1 MTASEP
7 AGPSGARSLTPYGQ
21 TQSANLADILERVLD
36 KGIVIVGDIRINL
49 LDIELLTIRLRLLVA
64 SVDKAR
70 EIGIDWWENDP
81 DLSSRAE
88 PRQKLEQENERLR
101 AEVEALRARPA
112 ARSELPEGPAA
123 HRRRRAPEPET
134 ERRRPA
140 PERRSRRR
148 ESETRK
154 SRTRHAEADAESE
167 NDYED
172 EDERETEAERHGD

>member
-7 AGPSGARSLTPYGQ
+7 AGPSGGRSLTPYGQ
-21 TQSANLADILERVLD
+21 NQSANLADILERVLD

-64 SVDKAR
+64 SVDKAK

-88 PRQKLEQENERLR
+88 PRRKLEQENERLR

-112 ARSELPEGPAA
+112 PRSALPEGSEP
-123 HRRRRAPEPET
+123 RRRRTADPESD
-134 ERRRPA
+134 RRRPA

-148 ESETRK
+148 DSETRK
-154 SRTRHAEADAESE
+154 TRTRHAADADPDDAYE
-167 NDYED
+167 NDDGAEQ
-172 EDERETEAERHGD
+172 ETEAERHRD